1 MRPRHRYLAVRLVAV
16 TNSLSEEAFREG
28 LWQQLQQLYGELGV
42 SRIGFW
48 IVIYDAASQASIIR
62 CQHDQVRALRAA
74 LATVTGIRGVP
85 LLLHVVGLSGTISKA
100 KTLIPGLESYKGRSR
115 RRPR

>member
-1 MRPRHRYLAVRLVAV
+1 MRPRHRYLAVRLVGASV
-16 TNSLSEEAFREG
+16 SLSEEAFREG

-48 IVIYDAASQASIIR
+48 VVIYDRASGASIIR
-62 CQHDQVRALRAA
+62 CQHDQVRPLRAS
-74 LATVTGIRGVP
+74 LAAVTGIKGVS

-100 KTLIPGLESYKGRSR
+100 KQLIPGLEAYKGRSR

>member
-1 MRPRHRYLAVRLVAV
+1 MRPRHRYLAVRLVGAAE
-16 TNSLSEEAFREG
+16 SLSEEAFRDG

-48 IVIYDAASQASIIR
+48 IVIYDSHSGASVIR

-74 LATVTGIRGVP
+74 LAAITAIRGVP
-85 LLLHVVGLSGTISKA
+85 VLLYVVGLSGTINKA
-100 KTLIPGLESYKGRSR
+100 KLLIPELKSYKGRSR

>member
-1 MRPRHRYLAVRLVAV
+1 MRPRHRYLAVQLVGATDSV
-16 TNSLSEEAFREG
+16 PEEAFREG

-42 SRIGFW
+42 SRTGFW
-48 IVIYDAASQASIIR
+48 VMIYDSAAHASIIR
-62 CQHDQVRALRAA
+62 CQHDQVRELRAA

-85 LLLHVVGLSGTISKA
+85 LLLHVVGLSGTINKA
-100 KTLIPGLESYKGRSR
+100 KQLIPGLESYKGRSR